1 MDLCPCPK
9 CGNGNAMFTRWNPD
23 EQENEAFCRDCGYE
37 VSTTDYKVMRAYQ
50 RIVYIANGW
59 EYLFPENRR

>member
-1 MDLCPCPK
+1 
-9 CGNGNAMFTRWNPD
+9 MFTRWNPD